1 MTIDWT
7 NFSPLTAVLGGV
19 LMGLVAAVLVL
30 FNGRI
35 AGVSGILGGLLRP
48 SLKDWHWRVAFLL
61 GVVLSPVLYGLVAPL
76 PEVQVDRRIG
86 LLIVAGLLVGIGTR
100 YGGGCTTGHGI
111 CGIARGS
118 GRSMVATLVFMAV
131 AIVTAVVS
139 ASLLG

>member
-1 MTIDWT
+1 M
-7 NFSPLTAVLGGV
+7 
-19 LMGLVAAVLVL
+19 
-30 FNGRI
+30 
-35 AGVSGILGGLLRP
+35 
-48 SLKDWHWRVAFLL
+48 
-61 GVVLSPVLYGLVAPL
+61 LYGLVAPL